1 MGISARKRRAKKAK
15 SNATIRRKAPKQ
27 SKFLTGISSQAARE
41 MWNANRTLRENFK
54 NLGLAYSSNEV
65 LRGVHLDS
73 KKDADEV
80 NIPEEDKSQLIELL
94 EVPEEVPRGPK
105 ETWNERKK
113 DHQAFV

>member
-15 SNATIRRKAPKQ
+15 SNATVRRKAPKQ
-27 SKFLTGISSQAARE
+27 SKFLTGITSQAARE
-41 MWNANRTLRENFK
+41 MWNTNRTLRENFK

-65 LRGVHLDS
+65 LRGIHLDC

-80 NIPEEDKSQLIELL
+80 DIPEEDKSQLLTLL